1 MWKTVSARIR
11 GAKTELEEAGE
22 DTDGMVESTSKLQ
35 ALIKGMTGFD
45 IMESD
50 GKTFKDIYDIII
62 GIGEKWND
70 LSDINR
76 ASLLE
81 KLAGKNQSN
90 ALAAAFSQVDVL
102 KKSYEE
108 ATSAEGSAREENE
121 EYAKSIQASIDLAK
135 AKLEELSN
143 DFLKSDFLKGLIDA
157 GGKLIDILDVIIKD
171 FGVIPTLIAAISFKN
186 VGRDKMYSLS
196 FEYADNIHNLLWIQ
210 RFKVCYP

>member
-11 GAKTELEEAGE
+11 GAKTELEKAGE

-70 LSDINR
+70 LSDIDR

-81 KLAGKNQSN
+81 KLAGVTTKM
-90 ALAAAFSQVDVL
+90 F
-102 KKSYEE
+102 
-108 ATSAEGSAREENE
+108 ARI
-121 EYAKSIQASIDLAK
+121 Y
-135 AKLEELSN
+135 
-143 DFLKSDFLKGLIDA
+143 
-157 GGKLIDILDVIIKD
+157 
-171 FGVIPTLIAAISFKN
+171 
-186 VGRDKMYSLS
+186 R
-196 FEYADNIHNLLWIQ
+196 NINHRIYLTA
-210 RFKVCYP
+210 RVA